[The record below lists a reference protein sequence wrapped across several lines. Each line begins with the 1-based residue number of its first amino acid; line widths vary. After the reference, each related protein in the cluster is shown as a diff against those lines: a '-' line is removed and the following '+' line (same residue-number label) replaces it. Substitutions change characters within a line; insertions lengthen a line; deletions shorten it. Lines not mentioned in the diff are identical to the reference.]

1 VQSRYLELLD
11 PRDDRAERIW
21 RDLERRAFRPPY
33 FLSWGWVETWLAALP
48 DGRLPQLAVIHEH
61 GAPAAAC
68 WLGFQR
74 ERRHLVMDSDVY
86 YFNVT
91 GVPRHDELCIEHN
104 GLVAAPGADRSLAGL
119 LDVLPGEWDEVVLPA
134 VDRYAF
140 DDLGASVASSRLANY
155 RVRIEREANAPFID
169 LAAVRGAR
177 GDYASLLG
185 SSTRTQLR
193 RARRV
198 LGELT
203 VEIASEESSAL
214 DIYGELLRLHAR
226 RAAERDQRGAF
237 ADPWFEQFHR
247 RLILTRVRHG
257 EIQLVRIRAGERTV
271 GCLYNFV
278 YGGRVMFYQCGFA
291 RLESAPHVKPGYV
304 CHAAAVEH
312 NARAG
317 HAVYDL
323 LGGSASN
330 KERLATST
338 TRLVWLR
345 VQRPLA
351 RFSIEQSLRRWKQ
364 ALATVPRRLAL
375 RPA

>member
-1 VQSRYLELLD
+1 
-11 PRDDRAERIW
+11 
-21 RDLERRAFRPPY
+21 
-33 FLSWGWVETWLAALP
+33 
-48 DGRLPQLAVIHEH
+48 
-61 GAPAAAC
+61 
-68 WLGFQR
+68 
-74 ERRHLVMDSDVY
+74 
-86 YFNVT
+86 VT

-119 LDVLPGEWDEVVLPA
+119 IDMLPGDWDEVVLPA

-140 DDLGASVASSRLANY
+140 DDLGSSARLARY
-155 RVRIEREANAPFID
+155 RVRVEREASAPFVD
-169 LAAVRGAR
+169 LAAVRAAR

-185 SSTRTQLR
+185 SSTRTQVR
-193 RARRV
+193 RARRM
-198 LGELT
+198 LGEMK
-203 VEIASEESSAL
+203 VDIAHDESSAL

-226 RAAERDQRGAF
+226 QAAERGQRGAF

-247 RLILTRVRHG
+247 RLILGRVRHG
-257 EIQLVRIRAGERTV
+257 EIQLVRVRAGDRTI

-278 YGGRVMFYQCGFA
+278 YGGRVLFYQCGFG
-291 RLESAPHVKPGYV
+291 RLDSAPHVKLGYV
-304 CHAAAVEH
+304 CHAAAIEH
-312 NARAG
+312 NARVG

-323 LGGSASN
+323 LGGTPAH

-351 RFSIEQSLRRWKQ
+351 RFSIEESLRRWKQ
-364 ALATVPRRLAL
+364 VLTAVPRRLAL